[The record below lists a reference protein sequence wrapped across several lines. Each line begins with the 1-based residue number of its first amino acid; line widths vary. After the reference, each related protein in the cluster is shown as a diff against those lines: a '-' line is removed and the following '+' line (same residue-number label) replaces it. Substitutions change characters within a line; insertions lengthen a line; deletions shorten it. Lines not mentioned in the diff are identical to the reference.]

1 MTISIHYKKRK
12 NNKLFEKLDSN
23 NKIALSNAQNY
34 IPIYNRF
41 FSLNE
46 TNFNSVNLNHHWLLN
61 DVKEKGKE
69 KEGLENVLTCDLK
82 SLDDEFEMSQR
93 IFVKMAPLL
102 DPFKYLV
109 GKYNYLDSHLFDL
122 PSLNNLDKI
131 HPKIADPNNSS
142 YIDGFFSYLSSQMLH
157 EHKFVH
163 GIDCYGI
170 FLGIKKNFKLNIIDD
185 LDYLVQSEFFK
196 KQKDVI
202 FSVEDYSHLM
212 SEPVKQTLKP
222 LNISGGCLSCM
233 IADEDVK
240 KEEEE
245 ENILSLEDVKNMNM
259 ELVDVTDS
267 FKIENDKST
276 SLKSGSSCSS
286 RTSHTNDD
294 EYENG
299 SDCSSHEKDSE
310 STNWEDVSE
319 SSFSEFEEETLYAT
333 IPKFPVQMIC
343 MEQCENTLDYL
354 ILNEKLEND
363 EQWFS
368 ALMQIIM
375 TLIAYQKVFS
385 FTHND
390 LHTNNVMYVPT
401 SQKYLYYL
409 YKKKYYKVPTYG
421 RIYKIIDF
429 GRGIYKF
436 DGKLFCSDSF
446 QPGNDAAT
454 QYNTEPYFNDKK
466 PRLEPNFSFDLCRLA
481 CSIFDYIV
489 DDMSD
494 LENILESE
502 PLVRLIAEWCT
513 DDNGM
518 NILYKNNG
526 DERYP
531 NFKLYKM
538 IARCVH
544 NHTPVAQLERNEFSQ
559 FSIGKNSVPKGESV
573 MNIDDMVAL

>member
-46 TNFNSVNLNHHWLLN
+46 TNFNSVNLNHPWLLN

-82 SLDDEFEMSQR
+82 SLDDEFDMSQR

-157 EHKFVH
+157 EHKFIH

-170 FLGIKKNFKLNIIDD
+170 FLGIKKNFKLNVIDD

-196 KQKDVI
+196 KQKDVL

-222 LNISGGCLSCM
+222 LNISGGSLSCM

-240 KEEEE
+240 EEQEK
-245 ENILSLEDVKNMNM
+245 ILSLEDVKNMNM
-259 ELVDVTDS
+259 ELVDVTDC
-267 FKIENDKST
+267 FQIENEKST

-294 EYENG
+294 DVG
-299 SDCSSHEKDSE
+299 SDYSSHEEKDSE
-310 STNWEDVSE
+310 STNWEDVSDS

-401 SQKYLYYL
+401 TQKYLYYL

-494 LENILESE
+494 LENMSECE

-518 NILYKNNG
+518 NVLYKNNG

-544 NHTPVAQLERNEFSQ
+544 NHSPVAQLERSEFSQ
-559 FSIGKNSVPKGESV
+559 FSIGKNSVPKGEAV
-573 MNIDDMVAL
+573 MNIDEMVAL